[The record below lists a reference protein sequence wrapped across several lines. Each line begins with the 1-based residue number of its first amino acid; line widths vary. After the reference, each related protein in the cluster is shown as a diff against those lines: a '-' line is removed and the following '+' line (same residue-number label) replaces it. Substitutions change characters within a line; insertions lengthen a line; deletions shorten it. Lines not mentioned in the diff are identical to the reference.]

1 MSELSW
7 QRPGWR
13 GWPWVRRALFLL
25 PLSAVVWM
33 AWASFRDAPIDAT
46 RVVVLAALTCW
57 LAVGRQPRRAVAAY
71 LVVLVVS
78 LVLFPGNGLMWGDFP
93 AWFLTA
99 FVVLDANSRS
109 PMWFGLLATVIAFLA
124 RTPMLGSDL
133 SWDISDTVSIAFAL
147 ILATL
152 LGQLIRGAFAAG
164 RASED
169 AAEARRLVERLE
181 LRHAVHDSGS
191 ARLAQLMLLTRAP
204 RGSTSSTPR
213 RRCRVWTA
221 RWSARPCAWFAR
233 RPPTSAST
241 GPRAGASSRPRASA
255 PTP

>member
-78 LVLFPGNGLMWGDFP
+78 LVLFPGNGLMRGDFP

-204 RGSTSSTPR
+204 RCSTSSTPR
-213 RRCRVWTA
+213 RRCRV
-221 RWSARPCAWFAR
+221 
-233 RPPTSAST
+233 
-241 GPRAGASSRPRASA
+241 
-255 PTP
+255 

>member
-1 MSELSW
+1 M
-7 QRPGWR
+7 
-13 GWPWVRRALFLL
+13 
-25 PLSAVVWM
+25 
-33 AWASFRDAPIDAT
+33 
-46 RVVVLAALTCW
+46 
-57 LAVGRQPRRAVAAY
+57 AAY

-124 RTPMLGSDL
+124 RTPMLGSNL

-241 GPRAGASSRPRASA
+241 GPRAGASSRPRSLGTDTMTLSWLSDHDGRNSEPGGGLGLAGMAERAKRLGGSVQA
-255 PTP
+255 VLEDGCFRLRVTLPRPADA